1 MKRALIACLIAAAA
15 TAAVADA
22 AAPPPPRTQLQ
33 AFVCQR
39 SSNQLNRAI
48 AVTAVMRPVTG
59 TERMAIK
66 FEMDRMTS
74 HSGSFANVRGGDLN
88 QWRHPTDP
96 PTLGQQPADVWRLT
110 KEVVNL
116 EAPAV
121 YRFKVTFRWTGSSG
135 RVLQDTVRL
144 SERCNQAK

>member
-1 MKRALIACLIAAAA
+1 MKRALISCLIASAA

-22 AAPPPPRTQLQ
+22 AAPPRTQLET
-33 AFVCQR
+33 FVCR
-39 SSNQLNRAI
+39 HASNQLNRVI

-74 HSGSFANVRGGDLN
+74 QSGSFVNVRGGDLN
-88 QWRHPTDP
+88 QWRHPSDP
-96 PTLGQQPADVWRLT
+96 PTLGQQPADVWMLT
-110 KEVVNL
+110 KEVVTL
-116 EAPAV
+116 QAPAV
-121 YRFKVTFRWTGSSG
+121 YRFKVTFRWTGSGG

-144 SERCNQAK
+144 SDRCSQAK